1 MVFVNGYHPRGIES
15 VNNVFQIDIDPAL
28 ILYIETRDMPL
39 IQIRQIFCQQRTVV
53 NNLFWI
59 CK

>member
-15 VNNVFQIDIDPAL
+15 VNNVFQIDLDPAL
-28 ILYIETRDMPL
+28 ILYMPL
-39 IQIRQIFCQQRTVV
+39 IQIRQTFCKQRTVV